1 MLLSDSVTS
10 RAINI
15 DLFTILV
22 QPQSHCRYVFVIDKN
37 VGRIIIYGCGRRRRR
52 HEEISHE
59 LKKNNRF
66 WPIQV
71 IVCQHFVIEKN

>member
-1 MLLSDSVTS
+1 M
-10 RAINI
+10 

-22 QPQSHCRYVFVIDKN
+22 QPQSHCRYVFVVDTN
-37 VGRIIIYGCGRRRRR
+37 VGRIIIYGCGRCGRRRR

-59 LKKNNRF
+59 LKNNRF
-66 WPIQV
+66 RPIQL